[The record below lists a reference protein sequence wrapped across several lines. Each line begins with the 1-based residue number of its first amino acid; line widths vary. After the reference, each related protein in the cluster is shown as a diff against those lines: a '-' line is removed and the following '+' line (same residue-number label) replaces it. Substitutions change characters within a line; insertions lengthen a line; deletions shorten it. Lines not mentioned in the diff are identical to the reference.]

1 MPKASQY
8 PSSAIMMKEAADPN
22 RRPRTTSEG
31 TPLGQGRR
39 VVNPGVSGSPLS
51 PSPGSYIRQVLGQF
65 LNLGTVNLGFNS
77 FFSNLSSESAGSS
90 NSIDDAEY
98 VPEGG
103 SNRRHGSQQAAYE
116 QPAPATIIEESSAES
131 WVR

>member
-1 MPKASQY
+1 
-8 PSSAIMMKEAADPN
+8 MMMTGEADP

-39 VVNPGVSGSPLS
+39 VIPGVPGGGGGGISGSPLS
-51 PSPGSYIRQVLGQF
+51 PSPGSYI
-65 LNLGTVNLGFNS
+65 
-77 FFSNLSSESAGSS
+77 SSESAGSS

-98 VPEGG
+98 VPDG
-103 SNRRHGSQQAAYE
+103 SNSRRHGSQQTAYE

-131 WVR
+131 WVSQSNRGWAEMTKN

>member
-1 MPKASQY
+1 
-8 PSSAIMMKEAADPN
+8 MMKEAADPN

-65 LNLGTVNLGFNS
+65 LNLRTFESRIQFIFTCGEAS
-77 FFSNLSSESAGSS
+77 RRSMSHLSSSPPPHPSS
-90 NSIDDAEY
+90 
-98 VPEGG
+98 
-103 SNRRHGSQQAAYE
+103 
-116 QPAPATIIEESSAES
+116 SSAILK
-131 WVR
+131 